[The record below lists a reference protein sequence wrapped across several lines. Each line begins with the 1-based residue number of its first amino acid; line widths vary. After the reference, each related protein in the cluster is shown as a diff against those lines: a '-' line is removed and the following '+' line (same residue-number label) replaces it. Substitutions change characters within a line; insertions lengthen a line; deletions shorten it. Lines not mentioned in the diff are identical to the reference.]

1 MAGHN
6 YLVLRLEGPL
16 QCWGERAKWKYRDTA
31 DFPTK
36 SGVTGLIACA
46 MALSRDNVQIGRI
59 CSQLEMAVRADRL
72 GTRMVDYHT
81 VSSYGLMT
89 AERKTRNKK
98 NQLATIENYCSYLQ
112 DASFLVALDGPAEL
126 LQQIAEALASPH
138 WPIYLGRKSCV
149 PSLPVL
155 GSFTDRYASLDDLMR
170 KYPSREARS
179 PEPAMLV
186 YQMDSPDGTGQLRS
200 DCRVSS
206 AERRFALRRTVI
218 RHVPLK
224 TIPLEG
230 QEEKENDIV

>member
-1 MAGHN
+1 MASHN

-46 MALSRDNVQIGRI
+46 MGLSRDNAQIGTI
-59 CSQLEMAVRADRL
+59 CNQLEMAVRADRL

-81 VSSYGLMT
+81 VSSDRLMT
-89 AERKTRNKK
+89 ADRNTRNKK
-98 NQLATIENYCSYLQ
+98 NQMATLENYCSYLQ

-126 LQQIAEALASPH
+126 LQQIAEALAAPC
-138 WPIYLGRKSCV
+138 WPVYLGRKSCV

-155 GSFTDRYASLDDLMR
+155 ASFTDQYVSLDELMR
-170 KYPSREARS
+170 KYPRREARY
-179 PEPAMLV
+179 PEPEMLV
-186 YQMDSPDGTGQLRS
+186 YQMDSPDGTGQLHS
-200 DCRVSS
+200 DCRVPSS
-206 AERRFALRRTVI
+206 ERRFSLRRTVI

-230 QEEKENDIV
+230 QEEIENDIV